1 MARRLDTKGQ
11 YNSTEATE
19 QNITS
24 VLTTV
29 DATNYPA
36 TIAGQIDRIGD
47 AHEIIQRK
55 ALKMKLKVPAGQG
68 DSKPEATTALTQDHL
83 LRDTAAAIN
92 TISINNG
99 ATKVLKEGET
109 YTVPVGYNV
118 GEYKISAKTAAGYL
132 TETTLSTTGVDL
144 ISGVTAYTI
153 QGGKSTKVT
162 GQLADYRTGT
172 DNQYK
177 PATSYTNNANTLAV
191 KIPAT
196 GAYSSDNYLKT
207 SIRYAPTV
215 DTLSIDVKHAEQKG
229 SNDVALIDDFIIPAG
244 YYPTDKS
251 VPVRVTD
258 DGKHIGEINVQREKI
273 ATGAGDVI
281 PSPGFDYL
289 KLVKIDAAGGF
300 SILDNE
306 SRELSVGSY
315 NTTNK
320 GYAVTAANV
329 VGKFSTAG
337 WITTANNT
345 DSSVVVGKLP
355 KATFGFTNNIVKS
368 TGAGYIPSGET
379 LLTMSPYTHGMSIAQ
394 TTTAITNPGNNTVDV
409 AANHYYVKFSVD
421 TAGYATVGNHYQ
433 DIGSKV
439 SCSDFNTSATG
450 SVTYVDK
457 AVNAKTTYL
466 DITGNYQPGAQY
478 IQATVQSASAPTL
491 SITDKKDTVTVIKD
505 KDASGNFP
513 ISVSNLTGTISVS
526 TPGWFTGG
534 TATDSSVIV
543 GTLPAS
549 VHTCSTV
556 QLGSAIKPSLT
567 SNHCYVTCTTS
578 TGYTLGETKYID
590 IGKAGTGM
598 ELNTADGKDHYTIKA
613 GTYYISDGTFSVKKV
628 AGTLRDL
635 SGEVNGDIAH
645 VDPNKTLPALEN
657 FTSDT
662 TIVGKD
668 NQFLSSVTIE
678 VSGIIDKLSQI

>member
-1 MARRLDTKGQ
+1 MARRLDHKGQ
-11 YNSTEATE
+11 YNSAEATE

-55 ALKMKLKVPAGQG
+55 ALQMQLKVPAGQG
-68 DSKPEATTALTQDHL
+68 DSKPETTTALTQDHL
-83 LRDTAAAIN
+83 LMDTAAAIN

-99 ATKVLKEGET
+99 ATKVLEDGGSYK
-109 YTVPVGYNV
+109 VPVGYNV
-118 GEYKISAKTAAGYL
+118 REYKISAKTAAGYL
-132 TETTLSTTGVDL
+132 TETTLTSSDDL
-144 ISGVTAYTI
+144 ISGLTAYTI
-153 QGGKSTKVT
+153 RGGKSTKI
-162 GQLADYRTGT
+162 TGT
-172 DNQYK
+172 LANYRGSDQA
-177 PATSYTNNANTLAV
+177 ATSYKNSSSKLAI

-196 GAYSSDNYLKT
+196 GAYSSSNYLTTTIPYLT
-207 SIRYAPTV
+207 SAGNLTIN
-215 DTLSIDVKHAEQKG
+215 VKRTG
-229 SNDVALIDDFIIPAG
+229 SANTALIEDFVVPAG
-244 YYPTDKS
+244 YYPTDTS
-251 VPVRVTD
+251 VKVTVMD
-258 DGKHIGEINVQREKI
+258 DKVNIGEINVQATKA
-273 ATGAGDVI
+273 ATGAGTI
-281 PSPGFDYL
+281 TPSDGFDYL
-289 KLVKIDAAGGF
+289 KQVTVGAASGF
-300 SILDNE
+300 HVIDNE

-315 NTTNK
+315 NTATK
-320 GYAVTAANV
+320 GYAVTAANI

-337 WITTANNT
+337 WITTVDNIDVST
-345 DSSVVVGKLP
+345 IVGKLP

-409 AANHYYVKFSVD
+409 AANHYYVKFNVK
-421 TAGYATVGNHYQ
+421 TPGYATVGDHYQ

-439 SCSDFNTSATG
+439 SCSGFNTSTTTA
-450 SVTYVDK
+450 SASYVDK
-457 AVNAKTTYL
+457 AVKAKTTYL

-478 IQATVQSASAPTL
+478 IKATVQSASAPTL
-491 SITDKKDTVTVIKD
+491 SITDKTDTVTVGD
-505 KDASGNFP
+505 KTSGKFP
-513 ISVSNLTGTISVS
+513 ISVSNLTGTISVN

-534 TATDSSVIV
+534 TATDSNVTV

-549 VHTCSTV
+549 VHTCGAI
-556 QLGSAIKPSLT
+556 QLGRDIGAGLT
-567 SNHCYVTCTTS
+567 TDHCYVTCTTS

-590 IGKAGTGM
+590 LGKKGSGFT
-598 ELNTADGKDHYTIKA
+598 LDTAHPSQDIAKGIYYMSEATI
-613 GTYYISDGTFSVKKV
+613 SVSNV
-628 AGTLRDL
+628 NGLLRDL
-635 SGEVNGDIAH
+635 SGEENGDIAH
-645 VDPNKTLPALEN
+645 VDPTKTLPALEN

-662 TIVGKD
+662 TIVGTN

>member
-11 YNSTEATE
+11 YNSAEATE

-55 ALKMKLKVPAGQG
+55 ALKMNLKVPAGQG

-83 LRDTAAAIN
+83 LMDTAAAIN

-132 TETTLSTTGVDL
+132 TETTLTSSDDL
-144 ISGVTAYTI
+144 ISGLTAYTI
-153 QGGKSTKVT
+153 RGGKSTKI
-162 GQLADYRTGT
+162 TGT
-172 DNQYK
+172 LANYRGGDQA
-177 PATSYTNNANTLAV
+177 ATSYKNSSSKLAI

-196 GAYSSDNYLKT
+196 GAYSSSNYLTTTIPYKT
-207 SIRYAPTV
+207 SAGNLTIN
-215 DTLSIDVKHAEQKG
+215 VKRTG
-229 SNDVALIDDFIIPAG
+229 SANTALIEDFVVPAG
-244 YYPTDKS
+244 YYPTDTS
-251 VPVRVTD
+251 VKVTVMD
-258 DGKHIGEINVQREKI
+258 DKVNIGEINVQATKA
-273 ATGAGDVI
+273 ATGAGTVT
-281 PSPGFDYL
+281 PSDGFDYL
-289 KLVKIDAAGGF
+289 KQVTVGAASGF
-300 SILDNE
+300 HVIDNE

-315 NTTNK
+315 NTANK
-320 GYAVTAANV
+320 GYAVTAANI

-394 TTTAITNPGNNTVDV
+394 TTTAITNPGDNTVDV
-409 AANHYYVKFSVD
+409 AANHYYVKFNVK

-450 SVTYVDK
+450 SVTYADK

-478 IQATVQSASAPTL
+478 IRATVQSASAPTL
-491 SITDKKDTVTVIKD
+491 SITNKTDTVTVGKIS
-505 KDASGNFP
+505 SGKFP
-513 ISVSNLTGTISVS
+513 ISVSNLTGTISVN

-534 TATDSSVIV
+534 TATDSSVTV

-549 VHTCSTV
+549 VHTCGAI
-556 QLGSAIKPSLT
+556 QLGKDIGAGLT
-567 SNHCYVTCTTS
+567 TDHCYVTCTTS

-590 IGKAGTGM
+590 LGIKGSGFT
-598 ELNTADGKDHYTIKA
+598 LDTASPSQDIVK
-613 GTYYISDGTFSVKKV
+613 GTYYMSAATISV
-628 AGTLRDL
+628 ANVGGLLRDL
-635 SGEVNGDIAH
+635 SGEKHSNIAH
-645 VDPNKTLPALEN
+645 IDPNKTLPALEN

>member
-1 MARRLDTKGQ
+1 MARRLDTKGK
-11 YNSTEATE
+11 YNSAEATE

-55 ALKMKLKVPAGQG
+55 ALKMQLKVPAGQG

-83 LRDTAAAIN
+83 LMDTAAAIN

-99 ATKVLKEGET
+99 ATKVLGEGES
-109 YTVPVGYNV
+109 YIVPVGYNV

-132 TETTLSTTGVDL
+132 TETTLNSSNDL
-144 ISGVTAYTI
+144 ISGLTAYTI
-153 QGGKSTKVT
+153 RGGKSTKI
-162 GQLADYRTGT
+162 TGT
-172 DNQYK
+172 LANYRDGDQ
-177 PATSYTNNANTLAV
+177 ASTSYKNSSSKLAI

-196 GAYSSDNYLKT
+196 GAYSSSNYLTTTIPYKT
-207 SIRYAPTV
+207 SAGELTIN
-215 DTLSIDVKHAEQKG
+215 VKHTG
-229 SNDVALIDDFIIPAG
+229 SDDTALIENFVVPAG
-244 YYPTDKS
+244 YYPTDTS
-251 VPVRVTD
+251 VKVNVID
-258 DGKHIGEINVQREKI
+258 NNENIGEINVQESII
-273 ATGAGDVI
+273 ATGAGHVT
-281 PSPGFDYL
+281 PGDGFNYL
-289 KLVKIDAAGGF
+289 KEVIINPAGGF

-315 NTTNK
+315 NTENNS
-320 GYAVTAANV
+320 YIVTANDV

-355 KATFGFTNNIVKS
+355 KAFINFRNNKVIAL
-368 TGAGYIPSGET
+368 GAGYIPQGET
-379 LLTMSPYTHGMSIAQ
+379 LLTMVHYRYDMFLEKA
-394 TTTAITNPGNNTVDV
+394 TTAIAPSGDNTGNV
-409 AANHYYVKFSVD
+409 AANHYYVKFDVD
-421 TAGYATVGNHYQ
+421 TAGYADSGDHYY
-433 DIGSKV
+433 DIGSQV
-439 SCSDFNTSATG
+439 SCSDFKTSATG
-450 SVTYVDK
+450 SVTYADK

-478 IQATVQSASAPTL
+478 IKATVQSASAPTL
-491 SITDKKDTVTVIKD
+491 SITDKTDTVIVGD
-505 KDASGNFP
+505 KTSGKFP
-513 ISVSNLTGTISVS
+513 ISVSNLTGTISVN

-534 TATDSSVIV
+534 TATDSSVTV

-549 VHTCSTV
+549 VHTCGAIK
-556 QLGSAIKPSLT
+556 LGSDIGAGLT
-567 SNHCYVTCTTS
+567 TDHCYVTCTTS

-590 IGKAGTGM
+590 LGKKGSGFT
-598 ELNTADGKDHYTIKA
+598 LDTASPSYDIVK
-613 GTYYISDGTFSVKKV
+613 GTYYISAATISVANV
-628 AGTLRDL
+628 NGLLRDL
-635 SGEVNGDIAH
+635 SGEVHSNIAH
-645 VDPNKTLPALEN
+645 VDPTKTLPALEN

-678 VSGIIDKLSQI
+678 VSGIIDKLSKI

>member
-11 YNSTEATE
+11 YNSAEASE
-19 QNITS
+19 QDIIS

-68 DSKPEATTALTQDHL
+68 DRKSETTTLLTQDHL
-83 LRDTAAAIN
+83 LMDTAAAIN

-99 ATKVLKEGET
+99 GTITLDAGKS

-118 GEYKISAKTAAGYL
+118 GEYKISAKTVADNL
-132 TETTLSTTGVDL
+132 TVTTLTSSDDL
-144 ISGVTAYTI
+144 ISGLTAYTI
-153 QGGKSTKVT
+153 QGGKATKIT
-162 GQLADYRTGT
+162 GKLANYRGS
-172 DNQYK
+172 DQA
-177 PATSYTNNANTLAV
+177 ATSYKNSSSKLAI

-196 GAYSSDNYLKT
+196 GAYSSSNYLTTTIPYLT
-207 SIRYAPTV
+207 SAGNLTIN
-215 DTLSIDVKHAEQKG
+215 VKRTG
-229 SNDVALIDDFIIPAG
+229 SANTALIEDFVVPAG
-244 YYPTDKS
+244 YYPTDTS
-251 VPVRVTD
+251 VKVTVMD
-258 DGKHIGEINVQREKI
+258 DKVNIGEINVQATKA
-273 ATGAGDVI
+273 ATGAGTVT
-281 PSPGFDYL
+281 PSDGFDYL
-289 KLVKIDAAGGF
+289 KQVTVGAASGF
-300 SILDNE
+300 SILDNG

-315 NTTNK
+315 NTTNE

-394 TTTAITNPGNNTVDV
+394 TTTAITNPGDNTVDV
-409 AANHYYVKFSVD
+409 AANHYYVKFNVK
-421 TAGYATVGNHYQ
+421 TPGYATVGDHYQ

-439 SCSDFNTSATG
+439 SCSDFNTSATTDR
-450 SVTYVDK
+450 VTYVDK

-478 IQATVQSASAPTL
+478 IKATVQSASAPTL
-491 SITDKKDTVTVIKD
+491 SITDKTDTVTVGKIS
-505 KDASGNFP
+505 SGKFP
-513 ISVSNLTGTISVS
+513 ISVSNLTGTISVN

-534 TATDSSVIV
+534 TATDSSVTV

-549 VHTCSTV
+549 VHTCGAI
-556 QLGSAIKPSLT
+556 QLGKDIGAGLT
-567 SNHCYVTCTTS
+567 TDHCYVTCTTS

-590 IGKAGTGM
+590 LGIKGSGFT
-598 ELNTADGKDHYTIKA
+598 LDTASPSQDIVK
-613 GTYYISDGTFSVKKV
+613 GTYYMSLTTISV
-628 AGTLRDL
+628 ANVNGLLRDL
-635 SGEVNGDIAH
+635 SGEKHSNIAH
-645 VDPNKTLPALEN
+645 IDPNKTLPALEN

>member
-1 MARRLDTKGQ
+1 MARRLDTKGK
-11 YNSTEATE
+11 YNSAEATE

-68 DSKPEATTALTQDHL
+68 DSKPEATTLLTQDHL
-83 LRDTAAAIN
+83 LMDTAAAIN

-99 ATKVLKEGET
+99 AIKVLKEGET

-132 TETTLSTTGVDL
+132 TETTLTSSDDL
-144 ISGVTAYTI
+144 ISGLTAYTI
-153 QGGKSTKVT
+153 RGGKSTKI
-162 GQLADYRTGT
+162 TGT
-172 DNQYK
+172 LANYRGGDQA
-177 PATSYTNNANTLAV
+177 ATSYKNSSSKLAI

-196 GAYSSDNYLKT
+196 GAYSSSNYLTTTIPYKT
-207 SIRYAPTV
+207 SAGELTIN
-215 DTLSIDVKHAEQKG
+215 VKHTG
-229 SNDVALIDDFIIPAG
+229 SDDTALIENFVVPAG
-244 YYPTDKS
+244 YYPTDTS
-251 VPVRVTD
+251 VKVNVID
-258 DGKHIGEINVQREKI
+258 NNENIGEINVQESII
-273 ATGAGDVI
+273 ATGAGHVT
-281 PSPGFDYL
+281 PGDGFNYL
-289 KLVKIDAAGGF
+289 KEVIINPAGGF

-306 SRELSVGSY
+306 SRELPVGSY

-329 VGKFSTAG
+329 IGKFSTAG

-379 LLTMSPYTHGMSIAQ
+379 LLTMSPYTHGMSLAKA
-394 TTTAITNPGNNTVDV
+394 TTAIAPSGDNTGNV
-409 AANHYYVKFSVD
+409 AANHYYVRFNVD
-421 TAGYATVGNHYQ
+421 TAGYAVTGDHYQ
-433 DIGSKV
+433 DIGSQV
-439 SCSDFNTSATG
+439 SCSDFKTSATG
-450 SVTYVDK
+450 SVTYADK

-478 IQATVQSASAPTL
+478 IKATVRSASAPIL
-491 SITDKKDTVTVIKD
+491 SITDKTDTVTVGKIS
-505 KDASGNFP
+505 SGKFP
-513 ISVSNLTGTISVS
+513 ISVSNLTGTISVN

-534 TATDSSVIV
+534 TATDSSVTV

-549 VHTCSTV
+549 VHTCGAI
-556 QLGSAIKPSLT
+556 QLGKDTGAGLT
-567 SNHCYVTCTTS
+567 TNHCYVTCTTS

-590 IGKAGTGM
+590 LGEKGSAFT
-598 ELNTADGKDHYTIKA
+598 LDTAHPSQDIAK
-613 GTYYISDGTFSVKKV
+613 GTYYMSLATISVSNV
-628 AGTLRDL
+628 AGILRGL
-635 SGEVNGDIAH
+635 SGGDSNVGINTATH
-645 VDPNKTLPALEN
+645 LEN
-657 FTSDT
+657 LTSDT
-662 TIVGKD
+662 TIVGTD
-668 NQFLSSVTIE
+668 NQFLSSVTVE
-678 VSGIIDKLSQI
+678 VSGIIDKLSKI

>member
-11 YNSTEATE
+11 YNSAEATE

-68 DSKPEATTALTQDHL
+68 DSKPEATTLLTQDHL
-83 LRDTAAAIN
+83 LMDTAAAIN

-132 TETTLSTTGVDL
+132 TETTLATSGADL

-162 GQLADYRTGT
+162 GKLADFRAG
-172 DNQYK
+172 NQA
-177 PATSYTNNANTLAV
+177 ATSYQNNSSKLAI

-196 GAYSSDNYLKT
+196 GAYNSANYLTTTIPYKT
-207 SIRYAPTV
+207 SAGELTIN
-215 DTLSIDVKHAEQKG
+215 VKHTG
-229 SNDVALIDDFIIPAG
+229 SDDDTALIENFVVPAG
-244 YYPTDKS
+244 YYPIDTS
-251 VPVRVTD
+251 VKVNVID
-258 DGKHIGEINVQREKI
+258 NNENIGEINVQESII
-273 ATGAGDVI
+273 ATGAGHVT
-281 PSPGFDYL
+281 PGDGFNYL
-289 KLVKIDAAGGF
+289 KEVIINPAGGF
-300 SILDNE
+300 SILDNG

-409 AANHYYVKFSVD
+409 AANHYYVKFNVK
-421 TAGYATVGNHYQ
+421 TPGYATVGDHYQ

-439 SCSDFNTSATG
+439 SCSGFNTSATG
-450 SVTYVDK
+450 NITYAEK

-478 IQATVQSASAPTL
+478 IKAIVQSASAPTL
-491 SITDKKDTVTVIKD
+491 SITDKTDTVTVGAKT
-505 KDASGNFP
+505 SGKFP
-513 ISVSNLTGTISVS
+513 ISVSNLTGTISVN
-526 TPGWFTGG
+526 TPGWFTGS
-534 TATDSSVIV
+534 TATDSSVTV

-549 VHTCSTV
+549 VHTCGAI
-556 QLGSAIKPSLT
+556 QLGKDIGAGLT
-567 SNHCYVTCTTS
+567 TDHCYVTCTTS

-590 IGKAGTGM
+590 LGIKGSGFT
-598 ELNTADGKDHYTIKA
+598 LDTASPSQDIVK
-613 GTYYISDGTFSVKKV
+613 GTYYMSAATISV
-628 AGTLRDL
+628 ANVGGLLRDL
-635 SGEVNGDIAH
+635 SGEKHSNIAH
-645 VDPNKTLPALEN
+645 IDPNKTLPALEN

>member
-1 MARRLDTKGQ
+1 MARRLDHKGQ
-11 YNSTEATE
+11 YNSAEATE

-55 ALKMKLKVPAGQG
+55 ALQMQLKVPAGQG
-68 DSKPEATTALTQDHL
+68 DSKPEKTTLLTQNHL
-83 LRDTAAAIN
+83 LMDTAAAIN

-99 ATKVLKEGET
+99 ATKVLEEGGS

-118 GEYKISAKTAAGYL
+118 REYKISAKTAAGYL
-132 TETTLSTTGVDL
+132 TETTLTSSDDL
-144 ISGVTAYTI
+144 ISGLTAYTI
-153 QGGKSTKVT
+153 QGGKSTKI
-162 GQLADYRTGT
+162 TGT
-172 DNQYK
+172 LANYRGSDQA
-177 PATSYTNNANTLAV
+177 ATSYKNSSSKLAI

-196 GAYSSDNYLKT
+196 GAYSSSNYLTTTIPYLT
-207 SIRYAPTV
+207 SAGNLTIN
-215 DTLSIDVKHAEQKG
+215 VKRTG
-229 SNDVALIDDFIIPAG
+229 SANTALIEDFVVPAG
-244 YYPTDKS
+244 YYPTDTS
-251 VPVRVTD
+251 VKVTVMD
-258 DGKHIGEINVQREKI
+258 DKVNIGEINVQATKA
-273 ATGAGDVI
+273 ATGAGTVT
-281 PSPGFDYL
+281 PSDGFDYL
-289 KLVKIDAAGGF
+289 KQVTVGAASGF
-300 SILDNE
+300 HVIDNE

-315 NTTNK
+315 NTATK
-320 GYAVTAANV
+320 GYAVTAANI

-337 WITTANNT
+337 WITTVDNIDVST
-345 DSSVVVGKLP
+345 IVGKLP

-409 AANHYYVKFSVD
+409 AANHYYVKFNVK
-421 TAGYATVGNHYQ
+421 TPGYATVGDHYQ

-439 SCSDFNTSATG
+439 SCSGFNTSTTTA
-450 SVTYVDK
+450 SASYVDK
-457 AVNAKTTYL
+457 AVKAKTTYL

-478 IQATVQSASAPTL
+478 IKATVQSASAPTL
-491 SITDKKDTVTVIKD
+491 SITDKTDTVTVGD
-505 KDASGNFP
+505 KTSGKFP
-513 ISVSNLTGTISVS
+513 ISVSNLTGTISVN

-534 TATDSSVIV
+534 TATDSNVTV

-549 VHTCSTV
+549 VHTCGAI
-556 QLGSAIKPSLT
+556 QLGRDIGAGLT
-567 SNHCYVTCTTS
+567 TDHCYVTCTTS

-590 IGKAGTGM
+590 LGKKGSGFT
-598 ELNTADGKDHYTIKA
+598 LDTAHPSQDIAKGIYYMSEATI
-613 GTYYISDGTFSVKKV
+613 SVSNV
-628 AGTLRDL
+628 NGLLRDL
-635 SGEVNGDIAH
+635 SGEENGDIAH
-645 VDPNKTLPALEN
+645 VDPTKTLPALEN

-662 TIVGKD
+662 TIVGTN

>member
-11 YNSTEATE
+11 YNSAEATE

-55 ALKMKLKVPAGQG
+55 ALKMNLKVPAGQG

-83 LRDTAAAIN
+83 LMDTAAAIN

-99 ATKVLKEGET
+99 AIKVLAEGET

-132 TETTLSTTGVDL
+132 TETTLTSSDDL
-144 ISGVTAYTI
+144 ISGLTAYTI
-153 QGGKSTKVT
+153 RGGKSTKIT
-162 GQLADYRTGT
+162 GKLANYRGS
-172 DNQYK
+172 DQA
-177 PATSYTNNANTLAV
+177 ATSYKNSSSKLAI

-196 GAYSSDNYLKT
+196 GAYSSSNYLTTTIPYKT
-207 SIRYAPTV
+207 SAGNLTIN
-215 DTLSIDVKHAEQKG
+215 VKRTG
-229 SNDVALIDDFIIPAG
+229 SANTALIEDFVVPAG
-244 YYPTDKS
+244 YYPTDTS
-251 VPVRVTD
+251 VKVTVMGD
-258 DGKHIGEINVQREKI
+258 KVNIGEINVQATKA
-273 ATGAGDVI
+273 ATGAGTVT
-281 PSPGFDYL
+281 PSDGFDYL
-289 KLVKIDAAGGF
+289 KQVTVGAASGF

-315 NTTNK
+315 NTTNNS
-320 GYAVTAANV
+320 YIVTAANV

-355 KATFGFTNNIVKS
+355 KAFINFTDNKVIALE
-368 TGAGYIPSGET
+368 AGYIPKGET
-379 LLTMSPYTHGMSIAQ
+379 LTMVPYTHDMFLKKA
-394 TTTAITNPGNNTVDV
+394 TTAIAPSGDNTGNV
-409 AANHYYVKFSVD
+409 AANHYYVKFNVK
-421 TAGYATVGNHYQ
+421 TAGYATVKDHYQ
-433 DIGSKV
+433 DIGSQV
-439 SCSDFNTSATG
+439 SCSDFNTSATTDR
-450 SVTYVDK
+450 VTYVDK

-478 IQATVQSASAPTL
+478 IRATVQSASAPTL
-491 SITDKKDTVTVIKD
+491 SITDKTDTVTVGAKT
-505 KDASGNFP
+505 SGKFP
-513 ISVSNLTGTISVS
+513 ISVSNLTGTISVN

-534 TATDSSVIV
+534 TATDSSVTV

-549 VHTCSTV
+549 VHTCGAI
-556 QLGSAIKPSLT
+556 QLGSDISTSLT

-590 IGKAGTGM
+590 LGIKGSGFT
-598 ELNTADGKDHYTIKA
+598 LDTASPSQDIVK
-613 GTYYISDGTFSVKKV
+613 GTYYMSAATISV
-628 AGTLRDL
+628 ANVGGLLRDL
-635 SGEVNGDIAH
+635 SGEKHSNIAH
-645 VDPNKTLPALEN
+645 IDPNKTLPALEN

-678 VSGIIDKLSQI
+678 VSGIIGKLSKI

>member
-11 YNSTEATE
+11 YNSAEATE

-55 ALKMKLKVPAGQG
+55 ALQMQLKVPAGQG
-68 DSKPEATTALTQDHL
+68 DSKPETTTALTQDHL
-83 LRDTAAAIN
+83 LMDTAAAIN

-99 ATKVLKEGET
+99 GTITLDAGKS

-118 GEYKISAKTAAGYL
+118 GEYKISAKTVADNL
-132 TETTLSTTGVDL
+132 TVTTLTSSNDL
-144 ISGVTAYTI
+144 ISGLTAYTI
-153 QGGKSTKVT
+153 QDGKATKVT

-177 PATSYTNNANTLAV
+177 PAISYANNANTLAV
-191 KIPAT
+191 RIPAT
-196 GAYSSDNYLKT
+196 GAYSSNNYLKT

-215 DTLSIDVKHAEQKG
+215 NTLSIDVKYAKQEG

-251 VPVRVTD
+251 VPVRVLD
-258 DGKHIGEINVQREKI
+258 NKQSIGEINIEKTKA
-273 ATGAGDVI
+273 ATGAGTVT
-281 PSPGFDYL
+281 PSDGFDYL
-289 KLVKIDAAGGF
+289 KQVTVGAASGF
-300 SILDNE
+300 SILDNGT
-306 SRELSVGSY
+306 RVLSVGSY

-320 GYAVTAANV
+320 GYIVTAANV

-355 KATFGFTNNIVKS
+355 KATFGFTNDTVKS

-379 LLTMSPYTHGMSIAQ
+379 LLTMSPYTHGMSLANA
-394 TTTAITNPGNNTVDV
+394 TTAIAPSGDNTGNV
-409 AANHYYVKFSVD
+409 AANHYYVKFNVA
-421 TAGYATVGNHYQ
+421 TAGYATIGDHYQ

-439 SCSDFNTSATG
+439 SCSDFKTSATS
-450 SVTYVDK
+450 SVTYADK

-478 IQATVQSASAPTL
+478 IKATVRSASAPTL
-491 SITDKKDTVTVIKD
+491 SIIENTDTVTVG
-505 KDASGNFP
+505 AENSSGKFP
-513 ISVSNLTGTISVS
+513 ISVSNLIGTISVG

-534 TATDSSVIV
+534 IATASSVTI

-549 VHTCSTV
+549 VHTCGAL
-556 QLGSAIKPSLT
+556 QLGSNISPDLT
-567 SNHCYVTCTTS
+567 ANHYYVTCTTS
-578 TGYTLGETKYID
+578 AGYTLGETKYIE
-590 IGKAGTGM
+590 IGRVGRGAT
-598 ELNTADGKDHYTIKA
+598 LTTKDSFMTIYS
-613 GTYYISDGTFSVKKV
+613 GTYYDREVDISVAKV

-635 SGEVNGDIAH
+635 SGETNVGI
-645 VDPNKTLPALEN
+645 TTTTSLEN
-657 FTSDT
+657 LASDT
-662 TIVGKD
+662 TIVGTD
-668 NQFLSSVTIE
+668 NQFLSSVTVE
-678 VSGIIDKLSQI
+678 VSGIIDKLSKI

>member
-1 MARRLDTKGQ
+1 MARRLDHKGQ
-11 YNSTEATE
+11 YNSAEATE

-55 ALKMKLKVPAGQG
+55 ALQMQLKVPAGQG
-68 DSKPEATTALTQDHL
+68 DSKPETTTALTQDHL
-83 LRDTAAAIN
+83 LMDTAAAIN

-99 ATKVLKEGET
+99 ATKVLEEGGS

-118 GEYKISAKTAAGYL
+118 REYKISAKTAAGYL
-132 TETTLSTTGVDL
+132 TETTLTSSDDL
-144 ISGVTAYTI
+144 ISGLTAYTI
-153 QGGKSTKVT
+153 RGGKSTKI
-162 GQLADYRTGT
+162 TGT
-172 DNQYK
+172 LANYRGSDQA
-177 PATSYTNNANTLAV
+177 ATSYKNSSSKLAI

-196 GAYSSDNYLKT
+196 GAYSSSNYLTTTIPYLT
-207 SIRYAPTV
+207 SAGNLTIN
-215 DTLSIDVKHAEQKG
+215 VKRTG
-229 SNDVALIDDFIIPAG
+229 SANTALIEDFVVPAG
-244 YYPTDKS
+244 YYPTDTS
-251 VPVRVTD
+251 VKVTVMD
-258 DGKHIGEINVQREKI
+258 DKVNIGEINVQATKA
-273 ATGAGDVI
+273 ATGAGTI
-281 PSPGFDYL
+281 TPSDGFDYL
-289 KLVKIDAAGGF
+289 KQVTVGAASGF
-300 SILDNE
+300 HVIDNE

-315 NTTNK
+315 NTATK
-320 GYAVTAANV
+320 GYAVTAANI

-337 WITTANNT
+337 WITTVDNIDVST
-345 DSSVVVGKLP
+345 IVGKLP

-409 AANHYYVKFSVD
+409 AANHYYVKFNVK
-421 TAGYATVGNHYQ
+421 TPGYATVGDHYQ

-439 SCSDFNTSATG
+439 SCSGFNTSTTTA
-450 SVTYVDK
+450 SATYVDK
-457 AVNAKTTYL
+457 AVKAKTTYL

-478 IQATVQSASAPTL
+478 IKATVQSASAPTL
-491 SITDKKDTVTVIKD
+491 SITDKTDTVTVGD
-505 KDASGNFP
+505 KTSGKFP
-513 ISVSNLTGTISVS
+513 ISVSNLTGTISVN

-534 TATDSSVIV
+534 TATDSNVTV

-549 VHTCSTV
+549 VHTCGAI
-556 QLGSAIKPSLT
+556 QLGRDIGAGLT
-567 SNHCYVTCTTS
+567 TDHCYVTCTTS

-590 IGKAGTGM
+590 LGKKGSGFT
-598 ELNTADGKDHYTIKA
+598 LDTAHPSQDIAKGIYYMSEATI
-613 GTYYISDGTFSVKKV
+613 SVSNV
-628 AGTLRDL
+628 NGLLRDL
-635 SGEVNGDIAH
+635 SGEENGDIAH
-645 VDPNKTLPALEN
+645 VDPTKTLPALEN

-662 TIVGKD
+662 TIVGTN

>member
-11 YNSTEATE
+11 YNSAEATE

-55 ALKMKLKVPAGQG
+55 ALQMQLKVPAGQG
-68 DSKPEATTALTQDHL
+68 DSKPEKTTLLTQNHL
-83 LRDTAAAIN
+83 LMDTAAAIN

-99 ATKVLKEGET
+99 GTITLDAGKS

-118 GEYKISAKTAAGYL
+118 GEYKISAKTVADNL
-132 TETTLSTTGVDL
+132 TVTTLTSSDDL
-144 ISGVTAYTI
+144 ISGLTAYTI
-153 QGGKSTKVT
+153 QGGKATKVT
-162 GQLADYRTGT
+162 GTLANYREG
-172 DNQYK
+172 DQA
-177 PATSYTNNANTLAV
+177 ATSYKNSSSKLAI

-196 GAYSSDNYLKT
+196 GAYSSSNYLTTTIPYLT
-207 SIRYAPTV
+207 SAGNLTIN
-215 DTLSIDVKHAEQKG
+215 VKRTG
-229 SNDVALIDDFIIPAG
+229 SANTALIEDFVVPAG
-244 YYPTDKS
+244 YYPTDTS
-251 VPVRVTD
+251 VKVTVMD
-258 DGKHIGEINVQREKI
+258 DKVNIGEINVQATKA
-273 ATGAGDVI
+273 ATGAGTVT
-281 PSPGFDYL
+281 PSDGFDYL
-289 KLVKIDAAGGF
+289 KQVTVGAASGF
-300 SILDNE
+300 HVIDNE

-315 NTTNK
+315 NTATK
-320 GYAVTAANV
+320 GYAVTAANI

-337 WITTANNT
+337 WITTVDNIDVST
-345 DSSVVVGKLP
+345 IVGKLP

-368 TGAGYIPSGET
+368 TGAGYIPSGEI

-394 TTTAITNPGNNTVDV
+394 ATTAITHSGDNTGDV
-409 AANHYYVKFSVD
+409 AAAHYYVKFNVA
-421 TAGYATVGNHYQ
+421 TAGYATVGDHYQ

-439 SCSDFNTSATG
+439 SCSGFNTSATKG
-450 SVTYVDK
+450 VTYVDK

-478 IQATVQSASAPTL
+478 IKATVQSASAPTL
-491 SITDKKDTVTVIKD
+491 SITDKTDTVTVGD
-505 KDASGNFP
+505 KTSGKFP
-513 ISVSNLTGTISVS
+513 ISVSNLTGTISVN

-534 TATDSSVIV
+534 TATDSSVTV

-549 VHTCSTV
+549 VHTCGAI
-556 QLGSAIKPSLT
+556 QLGSAINTNLT
-567 SNHCYVTCTTS
+567 ANHCYVTCTTS

-590 IGKAGTGM
+590 LGKAGIGM

-613 GTYYISDGTFSVKKV
+613 GTYYLSDGTFSVKKV

-635 SGEVNGDIAH
+635 SGEDNGDIAH
-645 VDPNKTLPALEN
+645 VDPTKTLPALEN

-662 TIVGKD
+662 TIVGTN

>member
-1 MARRLDTKGQ
+1 MARRLDHKGQ
-11 YNSTEATE
+11 YNSAEATE

-68 DSKPEATTALTQDHL
+68 DSKPETTTALTQDHL
-83 LRDTAAAIN
+83 LMDTAAAIN

-99 ATKVLKEGET
+99 ATKVLEEGGS

-118 GEYKISAKTAAGYL
+118 REYKISAKTAAGYL
-132 TETTLSTTGVDL
+132 TETTLTSSNDL
-144 ISGVTAYTI
+144 ISGLTAYTI
-153 QGGKSTKVT
+153 RGGKSTKIT

-258 DGKHIGEINVQREKI
+258 DGKHIGEINVQREI
-273 ATGAGDVI
+273 DATGAGHII

-289 KLVKIDAAGGF
+289 KQVNIAEAGGF
-300 SILDNE
+300 SILDNG

-368 TGAGYIPSGET
+368 TGAGYIPYGET

-409 AANHYYVKFSVD
+409 AANHYYVKFNVK
-421 TAGYATVGNHYQ
+421 TPGYATVGDHYQ

-439 SCSDFNTSATG
+439 SCSGFNTSTTTA
-450 SVTYVDK
+450 SASYVDK
-457 AVNAKTTYL
+457 AVKAKTTYL

-478 IQATVQSASAPTL
+478 IKATVQSASAPTL
-491 SITDKKDTVTVIKD
+491 SITDKTDTVTVGD
-505 KDASGNFP
+505 KTSGKFP
-513 ISVSNLTGTISVS
+513 ISVSNLTGTISVN

-534 TATDSSVIV
+534 TATDSNVTV

-549 VHTCSTV
+549 VHTCGAI
-556 QLGSAIKPSLT
+556 QLGRDIGAGLT
-567 SNHCYVTCTTS
+567 TDHCYVTCTTS

-590 IGKAGTGM
+590 LGKKGSGFT
-598 ELNTADGKDHYTIKA
+598 LDTAHPSQDIAKGIYYMSEATI
-613 GTYYISDGTFSVKKV
+613 SVSNV
-628 AGTLRDL
+628 NGLLRDL
-635 SGEVNGDIAH
+635 SGEENGDIAH
-645 VDPNKTLPALEN
+645 VDPTKTLPALEN

-662 TIVGKD
+662 TIVGTN

>member
-11 YNSTEATE
+11 YNSAEADE

-24 VLTTV
+24 ILTTV

-68 DSKPEATTALTQDHL
+68 DSKSETTTLLTQDHL
-83 LRDTAAAIN
+83 LMDTAAAIN

-99 ATKVLKEGET
+99 GTITLDAGKS

-118 GEYKISAKTAAGYL
+118 GEYKISAKTVADNL
-132 TETTLSTTGVDL
+132 TVTTLTSSNDL
-144 ISGVTAYTI
+144 ISGLTAYTI
-153 QGGKSTKVT
+153 QGGKATKVT
-162 GQLADYRTGT
+162 GSLADYRTGT

-229 SNDVALIDDFIIPAG
+229 GNDVALIDDFIIPAG

-258 DGKHIGEINVQREKI
+258 DGKSIGEINVEKEKI
-273 ATGAGDVI
+273 ATGAGDVT

-300 SILDNE
+300 SILDNG

-379 LLTMSPYTHGMSIAQ
+379 LLTMSPYTHSMSLAK
-394 TTTAITNPGNNTVDV
+394 TTTAITHSGDNTGDV
-409 AANHYYVKFSVD
+409 AAAHYYVKFNVD
-421 TAGYATVGNHYQ
+421 TAGYAVAGAHYQ
-433 DIGSKV
+433 DIGSQV
-439 SCSDFNTSATG
+439 SCSDFKTSATG
-450 SVTYVDK
+450 SVTYADK

-478 IQATVQSASAPTL
+478 IKATVRSASAPIL
-491 SITDKKDTVTVIKD
+491 SITDKTDTVTVGAK
-505 KDASGNFP
+505 ASGKFP
-513 ISVSNLTGTISVS
+513 ISVSNLTGTISVG

-534 TATDSSVIV
+534 TATDSSVTV
-543 GTLPAS
+543 GTLPES
-549 VHTCSTV
+549 VHTC
-556 QLGSAIKPSLT
+556 GAIQSGKDTGAGLT
-567 SNHCYVTCTTS
+567 TDHCYVTCTTS
-578 TGYTLGETKYID
+578 TGYTLGETKYIELGKKGSAFTLDTAHPSQD
-590 IGKAGTGM
+590 IAK
-598 ELNTADGKDHYTIKA
+598 
-613 GTYYISDGTFSVKKV
+613 GTYYMSLATISVSNV
-628 AGTLRDL
+628 AGILRGL
-635 SGEVNGDIAH
+635 SGGDSNVGINTATH
-645 VDPNKTLPALEN
+645 LEN
-657 FTSDT
+657 LTSDT
-662 TIVGKD
+662 TIVGTD
-668 NQFLSSVTIE
+668 NQFLSSVTVE
-678 VSGIIDKLSQI
+678 VSGIIDKLSKI

>member
-11 YNSTEATE
+11 YNSAEATE
-19 QNITS
+19 QDITS
-24 VLTTV
+24 VLTSV

-68 DSKPEATTALTQDHL
+68 DSRSETTTLLTQDHL
-83 LRDTAAAIN
+83 LMDTAAAIN

-99 ATKVLKEGET
+99 ATKILKEGET
-109 YTVPVGYNV
+109 YIVPVGYNV

-132 TETTLSTTGVDL
+132 TETTLATSGVDL

-153 QGGKSTKVT
+153 QGGKSIKVT
-162 GQLADYRTGT
+162 GKLADYRTGT

-215 DTLSIDVKHAEQKG
+215 DTLSIDVKHAEQNG
-229 SNDVALIDDFIIPAG
+229 GNDVALIDDFIIPAG

-258 DGKHIGEINVQREKI
+258 DGKHIGEINVQRELI
-273 ATGAGDVI
+273 ATGAGDVT

-289 KLVKIDAAGGF
+289 KLVKINAAGGF
-300 SILDNE
+300 SILDNG

-355 KATFGFTNNIVKS
+355 KATFGFTNNVVKS

-394 TTTAITNPGNNTVDV
+394 ATTAITESGDNTGNV
-409 AANHYYVKFSVD
+409 AASHYYVKFNVA
-421 TAGYATVGNHYQ
+421 TAGYATVGDHYQ
-433 DIGSKV
+433 DIGSRV
-439 SCSDFNTSATG
+439 SCSDFKTSATG
-450 SVTYVDK
+450 SVTYADK

-478 IQATVQSASAPTL
+478 IKATVRSASAPTL
-491 SITDKKDTVTVIKD
+491 SITDKTDTVTVGAKNS
-505 KDASGNFP
+505 SGKFP

-549 VHTCSTV
+549 VHTCGGAV
-556 QLGSAIKPSLT
+556 QSGSAIKPSLT
-567 SNHCYVTCTTS
+567 SDHCYVTCTTS

-590 IGKAGTGM
+590 IGIAGIGM
-598 ELNTADGKDHYTIKA
+598 ELNTTNDKDHYTVKA
-613 GTYYISDGTFSVKKV
+613 GTYYLSDGTFSVKKV

-635 SGEVNGDIAH
+635 SGETNVGITTTT
-645 VDPNKTLPALEN
+645 PLEN
-657 FTSDT
+657 LTSNT
-662 TIVGKD
+662 TIVGTND
-668 NQFLSSVTIE
+668 QFLSSVTIE
-678 VSGIIDKLSQI
+678 VSGIIDKLSKI

>member
-11 YNSTEATE
+11 YNSAEATE

-55 ALKMKLKVPAGQG
+55 ALQMQLKVPAGQG

-83 LRDTAAAIN
+83 LMDTAAAIN

-99 ATKVLKEGET
+99 GTITLDAGKS

-118 GEYKISAKTAAGYL
+118 GEYKISAKTVADNL
-132 TETTLSTTGVDL
+132 TVTTLTSSDDL
-144 ISGVTAYTI
+144 ISGLTAYTI
-153 QGGKSTKVT
+153 QGGKATKI
-162 GQLADYRTGT
+162 TGT
-172 DNQYK
+172 LANYRGSDQ
-177 PATSYTNNANTLAV
+177 ATTSYKNSSSKLAI

-196 GAYSSDNYLKT
+196 GAYSSSNYLTTTIPYLT
-207 SIRYAPTV
+207 SAGNLTIN
-215 DTLSIDVKHAEQKG
+215 VKRTG
-229 SNDVALIDDFIIPAG
+229 SANTALIEDFVVPAG
-244 YYPTDKS
+244 YYPTDTS
-251 VPVRVTD
+251 VKVTVMD
-258 DGKHIGEINVQREKI
+258 DKVNIGEINVQATKA
-273 ATGAGDVI
+273 ATGAGTVT
-281 PSPGFDYL
+281 PSDGFDYL
-289 KLVKIDAAGGF
+289 KQVTVGAASGF

-306 SRELSVGSY
+306 SRVLSVGSY

-320 GYAVTAANV
+320 GYAVTANDV

-345 DSSVVVGKLP
+345 DPSVVVGKLP

-379 LLTMSPYTHGMSIAQ
+379 LLTMSPYTHGMSLAKA
-394 TTTAITNPGNNTVDV
+394 TTAIAPSGDNTGNV
-409 AANHYYVKFSVD
+409 AANHYYVKFNVD
-421 TAGYATVGNHYQ
+421 TAGYAVTGAHYQ
-433 DIGSKV
+433 DIGSQV
-439 SCSDFNTSATG
+439 SCSDFKTSATG
-450 SVTYVDK
+450 SVTYADK

-478 IQATVQSASAPTL
+478 IKATVRSASAPTL
-491 SITDKKDTVTVIKD
+491 SITDKSDTVTVGAKNS
-505 KDASGNFP
+505 SGKFP
-513 ISVSNLTGTISVS
+513 ISVSNLTGTISVG

-534 TATDSSVIV
+534 TATDSSVTV

-549 VHTCSTV
+549 VHTCGDAI
-556 QLGSAIKPSLT
+556 QLGSAINTSLA
-567 SNHCYVTCTTS
+567 SDHCYVTCTTS

-590 IGKAGTGM
+590 LGKAGTGM

-613 GTYYISDGTFSVKKV
+613 GTYYLSDGTFSVKKV

-635 SGEVNGDIAH
+635 SGETNVGITTTT
-645 VDPNKTLPALEN
+645 PLEN
-657 FTSDT
+657 LTSDT
-662 TIVGKD
+662 TIVGTD
-668 NQFLSSVTIE
+668 SQFLSSVTVE
-678 VSGIIDKLSQI
+678 VSGIIDKLSKI

>member
-1 MARRLDTKGQ
+1 MARRLDHKGQ
-11 YNSTEATE
+11 YNSAEATE

-55 ALKMKLKVPAGQG
+55 ALQMQLKVPAGQG
-68 DSKPEATTALTQDHL
+68 DSKPETTTALTQDHL
-83 LRDTAAAIN
+83 LMDTAAAIN

-99 ATKVLKEGET
+99 ATKVLEEGGS

-118 GEYKISAKTAAGYL
+118 REYKISAKTAAGYL
-132 TETTLSTTGVDL
+132 TETTLTSSNDL
-144 ISGVTAYTI
+144 ISGLTAYTI
-153 QGGKSTKVT
+153 RGGKSTKIT

-258 DGKHIGEINVQREKI
+258 DGKHIGEINVQREI
-273 ATGAGDVI
+273 DATGAGHII

-289 KLVKIDAAGGF
+289 KQVNIAEAGGF
-300 SILDNE
+300 SILDNG

-345 DSSVVVGKLP
+345 DSSVVIGKLP

-368 TGAGYIPSGET
+368 TGAGYIPYGET

-409 AANHYYVKFSVD
+409 AANHYYVKFNVK
-421 TAGYATVGNHYQ
+421 TPGYATVGDHYQ

-439 SCSDFNTSATG
+439 SCSGFNTSATTA
-450 SVTYVDK
+450 SASYVDK
-457 AVNAKTTYL
+457 AVKAKTTYL

-478 IQATVQSASAPTL
+478 IKATVQSASAPTL
-491 SITDKKDTVTVIKD
+491 SITDKTDTVTVGD
-505 KDASGNFP
+505 KTSGKFP
-513 ISVSNLTGTISVS
+513 ISVSNLTGTISVN

-534 TATDSSVIV
+534 TATDSNVTV

-549 VHTCSTV
+549 VHTCGAI
-556 QLGSAIKPSLT
+556 QLGKDIGAGLT
-567 SNHCYVTCTTS
+567 TDHCYVTCTTS

-590 IGKAGTGM
+590 LGKKGSGFT
-598 ELNTADGKDHYTIKA
+598 LDTAHPSQDIAKGIYYMSAATI
-613 GTYYISDGTFSVKKV
+613 SVSNV
-628 AGTLRDL
+628 NGLLRDL
-635 SGEVNGDIAH
+635 SGEENGDIAH
-645 VDPNKTLPALEN
+645 VDPTKTLPALEN

-662 TIVGKD
+662 TIVGTN

-678 VSGIIDKLSQI
+678 VSGIIDKLSKI

>member
-11 YNSTEATE
+11 YNSAEATE

-55 ALKMKLKVPAGQG
+55 ALQMQLKVPAGQG

-83 LRDTAAAIN
+83 LMDTAAAIN

-99 ATKVLKEGET
+99 ATKVLEEGGS

-118 GEYKISAKTAAGYL
+118 REYKISAKTAAGYL
-132 TETTLSTTGVDL
+132 TETTLTSSDDL
-144 ISGVTAYTI
+144 ISGLTAYTI
-153 QGGKSTKVT
+153 QGGKSTKI
-162 GQLADYRTGT
+162 TGT
-172 DNQYK
+172 LANYRDGDQA
-177 PATSYTNNANTLAV
+177 ATSYKNSSSKLAI

-196 GAYSSDNYLKT
+196 GAYSSSNYLTTTIPYLT
-207 SIRYAPTV
+207 SAGNLTIN
-215 DTLSIDVKHAEQKG
+215 VKRTG
-229 SNDVALIDDFIIPAG
+229 SANTALIEDFVVPAG
-244 YYPTDKS
+244 YYPTDTS
-251 VPVRVTD
+251 VKVTVMD
-258 DGKHIGEINVQREKI
+258 DKVNIGEINVQTTKA
-273 ATGAGDVI
+273 ATGAGTVT
-281 PSPGFDYL
+281 PSDGFDYL
-289 KLVKIDAAGGF
+289 KQVTVGAASGF

-379 LLTMSPYTHGMSIAQ
+379 LLTMSPYTHSMSLAK
-394 TTTAITNPGNNTVDV
+394 TTTAITHSGDNTGDV
-409 AANHYYVKFSVD
+409 AANHYYVDFDVK
-421 TAGYATVGNHYQ
+421 TAGYAVTGAHFY
-433 DIGSKV
+433 DIGSQV
-439 SCSDFNTSATG
+439 SCSDFKTSATG
-450 SVTYVDK
+450 SVTYADK

-478 IQATVQSASAPTL
+478 IKATVRNASAPTL
-491 SITDKKDTVTVIKD
+491 SITDKTGTVTVGAKNS
-505 KDASGNFP
+505 SGKFP
-513 ISVSNLTGTISVS
+513 ISVSNLTGTISVG

-534 TATDSSVIV
+534 TATDSSVTV

-549 VHTCSTV
+549 VHTCGAI
-556 QLGSAIKPSLT
+556 QFGSNIDNPDLFDT
-567 SNHCYVTCTTS
+567 HCYVTCTTS

-590 IGKAGTGM
+590 LGIAGTGDT
-598 ELNTADGKDHYTIKA
+598 LTTNNFLKTIYG
-613 GTYYISDGTFSVKKV
+613 GTYYLREVDISVAKV

-635 SGEVNGDIAH
+635 SGETNVGI
-645 VDPNKTLPALEN
+645 TTTTTLEN
-657 FTSDT
+657 LTSDT
-662 TIVGKD
+662 TIVGTD
-668 NQFLSSVTIE
+668 HQFLSSITIE
-678 VSGIIDKLSQI
+678 VSGIIDKLSKI

>member
-11 YNSTEATE
+11 YNSAEATE

-55 ALKMKLKVPAGQG
+55 ALKMNLKVPAGQG
-68 DSKPEATTALTQDHL
+68 DSKPETTTALTQDHL
-83 LRDTAAAIN
+83 LMDTAAAIN

-99 ATKVLKEGET
+99 AIKVLKEGET
-109 YTVPVGYNV
+109 YIVPVGYNV

-132 TETTLSTTGVDL
+132 TETTLATSGADL

-162 GQLADYRTGT
+162 GKLADFRAG
-172 DNQYK
+172 NQA
-177 PATSYTNNANTLAV
+177 ATSYQNSSSKLAI

-196 GAYSSDNYLKT
+196 GAYSSSNYLTTTIPYLT
-207 SIRYAPTV
+207 SAGNLTIN
-215 DTLSIDVKHAEQKG
+215 VKRTG
-229 SNDVALIDDFIIPAG
+229 SANTALIEDFVVPAG
-244 YYPTDKS
+244 YYPTDTS
-251 VPVRVTD
+251 VKVTVMD
-258 DGKHIGEINVQREKI
+258 DKVNIGEINVQATKA
-273 ATGAGDVI
+273 ATGAGTVT
-281 PSPGFDYL
+281 PSDGFDYL
-289 KLVKIDAAGGF
+289 KQVTVGAASGF
-300 SILDNE
+300 HVIDNE

-315 NTTNK
+315 NTATK
-320 GYAVTAANV
+320 GYAVTAANI

-337 WITTANNT
+337 WITTVDNIDVST
-345 DSSVVVGKLP
+345 IVGKLP

-379 LLTMSPYTHGMSIAQ
+379 LLTMSPYTHSMSLAK

-409 AANHYYVKFSVD
+409 AANHYYVKFNVD
-421 TAGYATVGNHYQ
+421 TAGYAVTGAHYQ
-433 DIGSKV
+433 DIGSQV
-439 SCSDFNTSATG
+439 SCSDFKTSSTG
-450 SVTYVDK
+450 SVTYADK

-478 IQATVQSASAPTL
+478 IRATVQSASAPTL
-491 SITDKKDTVTVIKD
+491 SITDKTDTVTVGAKT
-505 KDASGNFP
+505 SGKFP
-513 ISVSNLTGTISVS
+513 ISVSNLTGTISVN

-534 TATDSSVIV
+534 TATDSSVTV

-549 VHTCSTV
+549 VHTCGAI
-556 QLGSAIKPSLT
+556 QLGKDIGAGLT
-567 SNHCYVTCTTS
+567 TDHCYVTCTTS

-590 IGKAGTGM
+590 LGIKGSGFT
-598 ELNTADGKDHYTIKA
+598 LDTASPSQDIVK
-613 GTYYISDGTFSVKKV
+613 GTYYMSAATISV
-628 AGTLRDL
+628 ANVGGLLRDL
-635 SGEVNGDIAH
+635 SGEKPSNIAH
-645 VDPNKTLPALEN
+645 IDPNKTLPALEN

>member
-11 YNSTEATE
+11 YNSAEATE

-55 ALKMKLKVPAGQG
+55 ALKMNLKVPAGQG
-68 DSKPEATTALTQDHL
+68 DSKPETTTLLTQDHL
-83 LRDTAAAIN
+83 LMDTAAAIN

-118 GEYKISAKTAAGYL
+118 GEYIISAKTAAGYL
-132 TETTLSTTGVDL
+132 TETTLTSSNDL
-144 ISGVTAYTI
+144 ISGLTAYTI
-153 QGGKSTKVT
+153 RGGKSTKIT
-162 GQLADYRTGT
+162 GSLADYRTGT

-215 DTLSIDVKHAEQKG
+215 DTLSIDVKHAKQEG

-258 DGKHIGEINVQREKI
+258 DGKNIGEINVEKKKI

-289 KLVKIDAAGGF
+289 KLVKIGAAGGF
-300 SILDNE
+300 SILDNG

-315 NTTNK
+315 NTTNE

-394 TTTAITNPGNNTVDV
+394 ATTAITHSGDNTGDV
-409 AANHYYVKFSVD
+409 AANHYYVKFNVK
-421 TAGYATVGNHYQ
+421 TPGYATTGDHYQ

-439 SCSDFNTSATG
+439 SCSDFQTSATG
-450 SVTYVDK
+450 SVTYADK

-478 IQATVQSASAPTL
+478 IRATVQSASAPTL
-491 SITDKKDTVTVIKD
+491 SITDKTDTVTVGKIS
-505 KDASGNFP
+505 SGKFP
-513 ISVSNLTGTISVS
+513 ISVSNLTGTISVN

-534 TATDSSVIV
+534 TATDSSVTV

-549 VHTCSTV
+549 VHTC
-556 QLGSAIKPSLT
+556 GAIKLGNDIGAGLT
-567 SNHCYVTCTTS
+567 TDHCYVTCTTS

-590 IGKAGTGM
+590 LGKKGSGFT
-598 ELNTADGKDHYTIKA
+598 LDTAHPSQDIEK
-613 GTYYISDGTFSVKKV
+613 GTYYMSIATISVSNVG
-628 AGTLRDL
+628 GLLRDL
-635 SGEVNGDIAH
+635 SGEGHSNIAH
-645 VDPNKTLPALEN
+645 IDPNKTLPALEN

-678 VSGIIDKLSQI
+678 VSGIIDKLSKI

>member
-1 MARRLDTKGQ
+1 MARRLDHKGQ
-11 YNSTEATE
+11 YNSAEATE

-55 ALKMKLKVPAGQG
+55 ALQMQLKVPAGQG
-68 DSKPEATTALTQDHL
+68 DSKPETTTALTQDHL
-83 LRDTAAAIN
+83 LMDTAAAIN

-99 ATKVLKEGET
+99 ATKVLEEGGS

-118 GEYKISAKTAAGYL
+118 REYKISAKTAAGYL
-132 TETTLSTTGVDL
+132 TETTLTSSNDL
-144 ISGVTAYTI
+144 ISGLTAYTI
-153 QGGKSTKVT
+153 RGGKSTKIT

-258 DGKHIGEINVQREKI
+258 DGKHIGEINVQREI
-273 ATGAGDVI
+273 DATGAGHII

-289 KLVKIDAAGGF
+289 KQVNIAEAGGF
-300 SILDNE
+300 SILDNG

-368 TGAGYIPSGET
+368 TGAGYIPYGET

-409 AANHYYVKFSVD
+409 AANHYYVKFNVK
-421 TAGYATVGNHYQ
+421 TPGYATVGDHYQ

-439 SCSDFNTSATG
+439 SCSGFNTSATTD
-450 SVTYVDK
+450 SASYVDK
-457 AVNAKTTYL
+457 AVKAKTTYL

-478 IQATVQSASAPTL
+478 IKATVQSASAPTL
-491 SITDKKDTVTVIKD
+491 SITDKTDTVTVGD
-505 KDASGNFP
+505 KTSGKFP
-513 ISVSNLTGTISVS
+513 ISVSNLTGTISVN

-534 TATDSSVIV
+534 TATDSNVTV

-549 VHTCSTV
+549 VHTCGAI
-556 QLGSAIKPSLT
+556 QLGRDIGAGLT
-567 SNHCYVTCTTS
+567 TDHCYVTCTTS

-590 IGKAGTGM
+590 LGKKGSGFT
-598 ELNTADGKDHYTIKA
+598 LDTAHPSQDIAKGIYYMSEATI
-613 GTYYISDGTFSVKKV
+613 SVSNV
-628 AGTLRDL
+628 NGLLRDL
-635 SGEVNGDIAH
+635 SGEENGDIAH
-645 VDPNKTLPALEN
+645 VDPTKTLPALEN

-662 TIVGKD
+662 TIVGTN

>member
-11 YNSTEATE
+11 YNSAEATE

-55 ALKMKLKVPAGQG
+55 ALKMNLKVPAGQG
-68 DSKPEATTALTQDHL
+68 DSKPEATTLLTQDHL
-83 LRDTAAAIN
+83 LMDTAAAIN

-99 ATKVLKEGET
+99 AIKVLKEGET

-132 TETTLSTTGVDL
+132 TETTLTSSNDL
-144 ISGVTAYTI
+144 ISGLTAYTI
-153 QGGKSTKVT
+153 QGGKSTKI
-162 GQLADYRTGT
+162 TGT
-172 DNQYK
+172 LANYRDGDQA
-177 PATSYTNNANTLAV
+177 ATSYKNSSSKLAI

-196 GAYSSDNYLKT
+196 GAYSSSNYLTTTIPYKT
-207 SIRYAPTV
+207 SAGELTIN
-215 DTLSIDVKHAEQKG
+215 VKHTG
-229 SNDVALIDDFIIPAG
+229 SDDTALIENFVVPAG
-244 YYPTDKS
+244 YYPTNTS
-251 VPVRVTD
+251 VKVNVID
-258 DGKHIGEINVQREKI
+258 NNENIGEINVQDSII
-273 ATGAGDVI
+273 ATGAGHVT
-281 PSPGFDYL
+281 PGDGFNYL
-289 KLVKIDAAGGF
+289 KEVIINPAGGF
-300 SILDNE
+300 SILDNG

-394 TTTAITNPGNNTVDV
+394 ATTAITESGDNTGNV
-409 AANHYYVKFSVD
+409 AASHYYVKFNVA
-421 TAGYATVGNHYQ
+421 TAGYATVGDHYQ
-433 DIGSKV
+433 DIGSRV
-439 SCSDFNTSATG
+439 SCSDFKTSATG
-450 SVTYVDK
+450 SVTYADK

-478 IQATVQSASAPTL
+478 IKATVRSASAPTL
-491 SITDKKDTVTVIKD
+491 SITDKTDTVTVGAKT
-505 KDASGNFP
+505 SGKFP
-513 ISVSNLTGTISVS
+513 ISVSNLTGTISVN

-534 TATDSSVIV
+534 TATDSSVTV
-543 GTLPAS
+543 GTLPES
-549 VHTCSTV
+549 VHTCGAI
-556 QLGSAIKPSLT
+556 QLGKDTGAGLT
-567 SNHCYVTCTTS
+567 TDHCYVTCTTS

-590 IGKAGTGM
+590 LGKKGSAFT
-598 ELNTADGKDHYTIKA
+598 LDTAHPSQDIAK
-613 GTYYISDGTFSVKKV
+613 GTYYMSLATISVSNV
-628 AGTLRDL
+628 AGILRGL
-635 SGEVNGDIAH
+635 SGGDSNVGINTATH
-645 VDPNKTLPALEN
+645 LEN
-657 FTSDT
+657 LTSDT
-662 TIVGKD
+662 TIVGTD

-678 VSGIIDKLSQI
+678 VSGIIDKLSKI

>member
-11 YNSTEATE
+11 YNSAEATE

-55 ALKMKLKVPAGQG
+55 ALKMNLKVPAGQG
-68 DSKPEATTALTQDHL
+68 DSKPETTTALTQDHL
-83 LRDTAAAIN
+83 LMDTAAAIN

-132 TETTLSTTGVDL
+132 TETTLTSSNDL
-144 ISGVTAYTI
+144 ISGLTAYTI
-153 QGGKSTKVT
+153 RSGKSTKIT
-162 GQLADYRTGT
+162 GSLSDYRTGT

-229 SNDVALIDDFIIPAG
+229 GNDVALIDDFIIPAG

-258 DGKHIGEINVQREKI
+258 NGENIGEINVEKEKI

-289 KLVKIDAAGGF
+289 KLVKIKAAGGF
-300 SILDNE
+300 SILDNG

-315 NTTNK
+315 NTTNN

-394 TTTAITNPGNNTVDV
+394 TTTAITNPGDNTVDV
-409 AANHYYVKFSVD
+409 AANHYYVKFNVK
-421 TAGYATVGNHYQ
+421 TPGYATVGDHYQ

-439 SCSDFNTSATG
+439 SCSGFNTSATG
-450 SVTYVDK
+450 NVAYADK
-457 AVNAKTTYL
+457 EVNAKTTYL

-478 IQATVQSASAPTL
+478 IKAIVQSASAPTL

-513 ISVSNLTGTISVS
+513 ISVSNLTGTISVN

-549 VHTCSTV
+549 VHTCGAI
-556 QLGSAIKPSLT
+556 QLGSDISTNLT
-567 SNHCYVTCTTS
+567 ANHCYVTCTTS

-590 IGKAGTGM
+590 LGIKGSGFT
-598 ELNTADGKDHYTIKA
+598 LDTASPSQDIVK
-613 GTYYISDGTFSVKKV
+613 GTYYLKEAAVSVANV

-635 SGEVNGDIAH
+635 SGETNVGITTTT
-645 VDPNKTLPALEN
+645 PLEN

-662 TIVGKD
+662 TIVGT
-668 NQFLSSVTIE
+668 NSQFLSSVTVE
-678 VSGIIDKLSQI
+678 VSGIIDKLSKI

>member
-1 MARRLDTKGQ
+1 MARRLDTKGK
-11 YNSTEATE
+11 YNSAEATE

-55 ALKMKLKVPAGQG
+55 ALQMQLKVPAGQG

-83 LRDTAAAIN
+83 LMDTAAAIN

-99 ATKVLKEGET
+99 ATKVLGEGES
-109 YTVPVGYNV
+109 YIVPVGYNV

-132 TETTLSTTGVDL
+132 TETTLTSSNDL
-144 ISGVTAYTI
+144 ISGLTAYTI
-153 QGGKSTKVT
+153 QGGKSTKIT
-162 GQLADYRTGT
+162 GSLADYRTGT

-215 DTLSIDVKHAEQKG
+215 DTLSIDVKYAKQTG

-251 VPVRVTD
+251 VPVRVFD
-258 DGKHIGEINVQREKI
+258 DKKNIGEINIQAEKN
-273 ATGAGDVI
+273 ATGAGHVI
-281 PSPGFDYL
+281 PDEGFDYL
-289 KLVKIDAAGGF
+289 KQVNIDEAGGF
-300 SILDNE
+300 SILDNG

-394 TTTAITNPGNNTVDV
+394 ATTAITESGDNTGNV
-409 AANHYYVKFSVD
+409 AASHYYVKFNVA
-421 TAGYATVGNHYQ
+421 TAGYATVGDHYQ
-433 DIGSKV
+433 DIGSRV
-439 SCSDFNTSATG
+439 SCSDFKTSATG
-450 SVTYVDK
+450 SVTYADK

-478 IQATVQSASAPTL
+478 IKATVRSASAPTL
-491 SITDKKDTVTVIKD
+491 SITDKSDTVTVGAKNS
-505 KDASGNFP
+505 SGKFP
-513 ISVSNLTGTISVS
+513 ISVSNLTGTISVG

-534 TATDSSVIV
+534 TATDSSVTV

-549 VHTCSTV
+549 VHTCGAI
-556 QLGSAIKPSLT
+556 QLGSDISTGLT
-567 SNHCYVTCTTS
+567 ANHCYVTCTTS

-590 IGKAGTGM
+590 LGIAGTGAT
-598 ELNTADGKDHYTIKA
+598 LTTSNSSKSIAK
-613 GTYYISDGTFSVKKV
+613 GTYYQKEAAVSVAKV

-635 SGEVNGDIAH
+635 SGETNVGITTTT
-645 VDPNKTLPALEN
+645 PLEN

-662 TIVGKD
+662 TIVGT
-668 NQFLSSVTIE
+668 NSQFLSSITVE
-678 VSGIIDKLSQI
+678 VSGIIDKLSKI

>member
-1 MARRLDTKGQ
+1 MARQLDTKGQ
-11 YNSTEATE
+11 YNSAEATE

-55 ALKMKLKVPAGQG
+55 ALKMRLKVPAGQG
-68 DSKPEATTALTQDHL
+68 DSKPETTTALTQDHL
-83 LRDTAAAIN
+83 LMDTAAAIN

-99 ATKVLKEGET
+99 GTITLDAGKS

-118 GEYKISAKTAAGYL
+118 GEYKISAKTVADNL
-132 TETTLSTTGVDL
+132 TVTTLTSSDDL
-144 ISGVTAYTI
+144 ISGLTAYTI
-153 QGGKSTKVT
+153 QGGKATKVT
-162 GQLADYRTGT
+162 GTLANYRGSDQAT
-172 DNQYK
+172 
-177 PATSYTNNANTLAV
+177 TSYKNSSSKLAI

-196 GAYSSDNYLKT
+196 GAYSSSNYLTTTIPYLT
-207 SIRYAPTV
+207 SAGNLTIN
-215 DTLSIDVKHAEQKG
+215 VKRTG
-229 SNDVALIDDFIIPAG
+229 SANTALIEDFVVPAG
-244 YYPTDKS
+244 YYPTDTS
-251 VPVRVTD
+251 VKVTVMD
-258 DGKHIGEINVQREKI
+258 DKVNIGEINVQATKA
-273 ATGAGDVI
+273 ATGAGTVT
-281 PSPGFDYL
+281 PSDGFDYL
-289 KLVKIDAAGGF
+289 KQVTVGAASGF

-306 SRELSVGSY
+306 LRVLSVGSY
-315 NTTNK
+315 NTAIK
-320 GYAVTAANV
+320 GYIVTAEDV

-345 DSSVVVGKLP
+345 DPSVVIGNVP

-394 TTTAITNPGNNTVDV
+394 ATTAITESGDNTGNV
-409 AANHYYVKFSVD
+409 AASHYYVKFNVA
-421 TAGYATVGNHYQ
+421 TAGYATVGDHYQ
-433 DIGSKV
+433 DIGSRV
-439 SCSDFNTSATG
+439 SCSDFKTSATG

-478 IQATVQSASAPTL
+478 IKATVRRASAPTL
-491 SITDKKDTVTVIKD
+491 SITDKSDTVTVGAKNS
-505 KDASGNFP
+505 SGKFP
-513 ISVSNLTGTISVS
+513 ISVSNLTGTISVG

-534 TATDSSVIV
+534 TATDSSVTV

-549 VHTCSTV
+549 VHTCGAI
-556 QLGSAIKPSLT
+556 QLGSDISTGLT
-567 SNHCYVTCTTS
+567 ANHCYVTCTTS

-590 IGKAGTGM
+590 LGIAGTGAT
-598 ELNTADGKDHYTIKA
+598 LTTSNSSKSIAK
-613 GTYYISDGTFSVKKV
+613 GTYYQKEAAVSVAKV

-635 SGEVNGDIAH
+635 SGETNVGITTTT
-645 VDPNKTLPALEN
+645 PLEN

-662 TIVGKD
+662 TIVGT
-668 NQFLSSVTIE
+668 NSQFLSSITVE
-678 VSGIIDKLSQI
+678 VSGIIDKLSKI

>member
-1 MARRLDTKGQ
+1 MARRLDHKGQ
-11 YNSTEATE
+11 YNSAEATE

-55 ALKMKLKVPAGQG
+55 ALQMQLKVPAGQG
-68 DSKPEATTALTQDHL
+68 DSKPETTTALTQDHL
-83 LRDTAAAIN
+83 LMDTAAAIN

-99 ATKVLKEGET
+99 ATKVLEEGGS

-118 GEYKISAKTAAGYL
+118 REYKISAKTAAGYL
-132 TETTLSTTGVDL
+132 TETTLTSSNDL
-144 ISGVTAYTI
+144 ISGLTAYTI
-153 QGGKSTKVT
+153 RGGKSTKIT

-258 DGKHIGEINVQREKI
+258 DGKHIGEINVQREI
-273 ATGAGDVI
+273 DATGAGHII

-289 KLVKIDAAGGF
+289 KQVNIAEAGGF
-300 SILDNE
+300 SILDNG

-368 TGAGYIPSGET
+368 TGAGYIPYGET

-409 AANHYYVKFSVD
+409 AANHYYVKFNVK
-421 TAGYATVGNHYQ
+421 TPGYATVGDHYQ

-439 SCSDFNTSATG
+439 SCSGFNTSATTA
-450 SVTYVDK
+450 SASYVDK
-457 AVNAKTTYL
+457 AVKAKTTYL

-478 IQATVQSASAPTL
+478 IKATVQSASAPTL
-491 SITDKKDTVTVIKD
+491 SITDKTDTVTVGD
-505 KDASGNFP
+505 KTSGKFP
-513 ISVSNLTGTISVS
+513 ISVSNLTGTISVN

-534 TATDSSVIV
+534 TATDSNVTV

-549 VHTCSTV
+549 VHTCGAI
-556 QLGSAIKPSLT
+556 QLGRDIGAGLT
-567 SNHCYVTCTTS
+567 TDHCYVTCTTS

-590 IGKAGTGM
+590 LGKKGSGFT
-598 ELNTADGKDHYTIKA
+598 LDTAHPSQDIAKGIYYMSEATI
-613 GTYYISDGTFSVKKV
+613 SVSNV
-628 AGTLRDL
+628 NGLLRDL
-635 SGEVNGDIAH
+635 SGEENGDIAH
-645 VDPNKTLPALEN
+645 VDPTKTLPALEN

-662 TIVGKD
+662 TIVGTN

-678 VSGIIDKLSQI
+678 VSGIIDKLSKI

>member
-11 YNSTEATE
+11 YNSAEATE

-24 VLTTV
+24 ILTTV

-68 DSKPEATTALTQDHL
+68 DKKPETTTLLTQDHL
-83 LRDTAAAIN
+83 LMDTAAAIN

-109 YTVPVGYNV
+109 YIVPVGYNV

-258 DGKHIGEINVQREKI
+258 DGKHIGEINVEREKI

-289 KLVKIDAAGGF
+289 KLVKIGAAGGF
-300 SILDNE
+300 SILDNG

-315 NTTNK
+315 NTTNN

-368 TGAGYIPSGET
+368 TGAGYIPYGET

-409 AANHYYVKFSVD
+409 AANHYYVKFNVK
-421 TAGYATVGNHYQ
+421 TPGYATVGDHYQ

-439 SCSDFNTSATG
+439 SCSGFNTSATTD
-450 SVTYVDK
+450 SASYVDK
-457 AVNAKTTYL
+457 AVKAKTTYL

-478 IQATVQSASAPTL
+478 IRATVQSASAPTL
-491 SITDKKDTVTVIKD
+491 SITDKTDTVTVGKIS
-505 KDASGNFP
+505 SGKFP
-513 ISVSNLTGTISVS
+513 ISVSNLTGTISVN

-534 TATDSSVIV
+534 TATDSSVTGVTV

-549 VHTCSTV
+549 VHTCGAI
-556 QLGSAIKPSLT
+556 QLGKDTGAGLT
-567 SNHCYVTCTTS
+567 TDHCYVTCTTS

-590 IGKAGTGM
+590 LGKKGSVFT
-598 ELNTADGKDHYTIKA
+598 LDTAHPSQDIEK
-613 GTYYISDGTFSVKKV
+613 GTYYMSATTISAANVG
-628 AGTLRDL
+628 GRLRDL
-635 SGEVNGDIAH
+635 SGEENDGIAH
-645 VDPNKTLPALEN
+645 VDPTKTLPVLEN

-662 TIVGKD
+662 TIVGTD

-678 VSGIIDKLSQI
+678 VSGIIDKLSKI

>member
-68 DSKPEATTALTQDHL
+68 DSKSEKTTLLTQNNL
-83 LRDTAAAIN
+83 LMDTAAAIN

-99 ATKVLKEGET
+99 AVKVLKEGET
-109 YTVPVGYNV
+109 YIVPVGYNV

-132 TETTLSTTGVDL
+132 TETTLATSGVDL

-153 QGGKSTKVT
+153 QGGESIKVT
-162 GQLADYRTGT
+162 GKLADYRTGT

-215 DTLSIDVKHAEQKG
+215 DTLSIDVKHAKQEG

-258 DGKHIGEINVQREKI
+258 DGKNIGEINVEKKKI

-300 SILDNE
+300 SILDNG

-315 NTTNK
+315 NTTNN

-394 TTTAITNPGNNTVDV
+394 TTTAITHPGDNTVDV
-409 AANHYYVKFSVD
+409 AANHYYVKFNVK
-421 TAGYATVGNHYQ
+421 TPGYATVGDHYQ

-439 SCSDFNTSATG
+439 SCSDFNTSATTDR
-450 SVTYVDK
+450 VTYVDK

-491 SITDKKDTVTVIKD
+491 SITDKTDTVTVGKIS
-505 KDASGNFP
+505 SGKFP
-513 ISVSNLTGTISVS
+513 ISVSNLTGTISVN

-549 VHTCSTV
+549 VHTCGDAV

-567 SNHCYVTCTTS
+567 SDHCYVTCTTS

-590 IGKAGTGM
+590 IGKAGIGM
-598 ELNTADGKDHYTIKA
+598 ELNTADSKDHYTIKA
-613 GTYYISDGTFSVKKV
+613 GTYYISDGTFFVKKV
-628 AGTLRDL
+628 AGTLKDL
-635 SGEVNGDIAH
+635 SGEVNSGIAH
-645 VDPNKTLPALEN
+645 IDPTKTLPTLEN

-678 VSGIIDKLSQI
+678 VSGIIDKLSKI

>member
-1 MARRLDTKGQ
+1 MARRLDHKGQ
-11 YNSTEATE
+11 YNSAEATE

-68 DSKPEATTALTQDHL
+68 DSKPEKTTLLTQNHL
-83 LRDTAAAIN
+83 LMDTATAIN

-99 ATKVLKEGET
+99 GTITLDAGKS

-118 GEYKISAKTAAGYL
+118 GEYKISAKTVADNL
-132 TETTLSTTGVDL
+132 TVTTLTSSDDL
-144 ISGVTAYTI
+144 ISGLTAYTI
-153 QGGKSTKVT
+153 QGGKATKVT
-162 GQLADYRTGT
+162 GTLANYREG
-172 DNQYK
+172 DQA
-177 PATSYTNNANTLAV
+177 ATSYKNSSSKLAI

-196 GAYSSDNYLKT
+196 GAYSSSNYLTTTIPYLT
-207 SIRYAPTV
+207 SAGNLTIN
-215 DTLSIDVKHAEQKG
+215 VKRTG
-229 SNDVALIDDFIIPAG
+229 SANTALIEDFVVPAG
-244 YYPTDKS
+244 YYPTDTS
-251 VPVRVTD
+251 VKVTVMD
-258 DGKHIGEINVQREKI
+258 DKVNIGEINVQATKA
-273 ATGAGDVI
+273 ATGAGTVT
-281 PSPGFDYL
+281 PSDGFDYL
-289 KLVKIDAAGGF
+289 KQVTVGAASGF
-300 SILDNE
+300 HVIDNE

-315 NTTNK
+315 NTATK
-320 GYAVTAANV
+320 GYAVTAANI

-337 WITTANNT
+337 WITTVDNIDVST
-345 DSSVVVGKLP
+345 IVGKLP

-368 TGAGYIPSGET
+368 TGAGYIPSGEI

-394 TTTAITNPGNNTVDV
+394 ATTAITHSGDNTGDV
-409 AANHYYVKFSVD
+409 AAAHYYVKFNVA
-421 TAGYATVGNHYQ
+421 TAGYATVGDHYQ

-439 SCSDFNTSATG
+439 SCSGFNTSATEK
-450 SVTYVDK
+450 VTYVDK

-478 IQATVQSASAPTL
+478 IKATVQSASAPTL
-491 SITDKKDTVTVIKD
+491 SITDKTDTVTVGD
-505 KDASGNFP
+505 KTSGKFP
-513 ISVSNLTGTISVS
+513 ISVSNLEGTISVG

-543 GTLPAS
+543 GTLPES
-549 VHTCSTV
+549 VHTCGAI
-556 QLGSAIKPSLT
+556 QLGSNINNPNLT
-567 SNHCYVTCTTS
+567 ADHCYVPCTTS
-578 TGYTLGETKYID
+578 TGYTLGETKYIEL
-590 IGKAGTGM
+590 GRAGTGDT
-598 ELNTADGKDHYTIKA
+598 LTTDSFIKPIYG
-613 GTYYISDGTFSVKKV
+613 GTYYFRETEVSVAKV

-635 SGEVNGDIAH
+635 SGETNVGITTIT
-645 VDPNKTLPALEN
+645 PLEN

-662 TIVGKD
+662 TIAGTDKR
-668 NQFLSSVTIE
+668 FLSSVTIE

>member
-1 MARRLDTKGQ
+1 MARRLDHKGQ
-11 YNSTEATE
+11 YNSAEATE

-68 DSKPEATTALTQDHL
+68 DSKPEKTTLLTQNHL
-83 LRDTAAAIN
+83 LMDTAAAIN

-99 ATKVLKEGET
+99 GTITLDAGKS

-118 GEYKISAKTAAGYL
+118 GEYKISAKTVADNL
-132 TETTLSTTGVDL
+132 TVTTLTSSDDL
-144 ISGVTAYTI
+144 ISGLTAYTI
-153 QGGKSTKVT
+153 QGGKATKVT
-162 GQLADYRTGT
+162 GTLANYREG
-172 DNQYK
+172 DQA
-177 PATSYTNNANTLAV
+177 ATSYKNSSSKLAI

-196 GAYSSDNYLKT
+196 GAYSSSNYLTTTIPYLT
-207 SIRYAPTV
+207 SAGNLTIN
-215 DTLSIDVKHAEQKG
+215 VKRTG
-229 SNDVALIDDFIIPAG
+229 SANTALIEDFVVPAG
-244 YYPTDKS
+244 YYPTDTS
-251 VPVRVTD
+251 VKVTVMD
-258 DGKHIGEINVQREKI
+258 DKVNIGEINVQATKA
-273 ATGAGDVI
+273 ATGAGTI
-281 PSPGFDYL
+281 TPSDGFDYL
-289 KLVKIDAAGGF
+289 KQVTVGAASGF
-300 SILDNE
+300 HVIDNE

-315 NTTNK
+315 NTATK

-337 WITTANNT
+337 WITTVDNIDVST
-345 DSSVVVGKLP
+345 IVGKLP

-368 TGAGYIPSGET
+368 TGAGYIPSGEI

-394 TTTAITNPGNNTVDV
+394 ATTAITHSGDNTGDV
-409 AANHYYVKFSVD
+409 AAAHYYVKFNVA
-421 TAGYATVGNHYQ
+421 TAGYATVGDHYQ

-439 SCSDFNTSATG
+439 SCSGFNTSATKG
-450 SVTYVDK
+450 VTYVDK

-478 IQATVQSASAPTL
+478 IKATVQSASAPTL
-491 SITDKKDTVTVIKD
+491 SITDKTDTVTVGD
-505 KDASGNFP
+505 KTSGKFP
-513 ISVSNLTGTISVS
+513 ISVSNLTGTISVN

-534 TATDSSVIV
+534 TATDSSVTV

-549 VHTCSTV
+549 VHTCGAI
-556 QLGSAIKPSLT
+556 QLGSAINTNLT
-567 SNHCYVTCTTS
+567 ANHCYVTCTTS

-590 IGKAGTGM
+590 LGKAGIGM

-613 GTYYISDGTFSVKKV
+613 GTYYLSDGTFSVKKV

-635 SGEVNGDIAH
+635 SGEDNGDIAH
-645 VDPNKTLPALEN
+645 VDPTKTLPALEN

-662 TIVGKD
+662 TIVGTN

>member
-1 MARRLDTKGQ
+1 MARRLDHKGQ
-11 YNSTEATE
+11 YNSAEATE

-55 ALKMKLKVPAGQG
+55 ALQMQLKVPAGQG
-68 DSKPEATTALTQDHL
+68 DSKPETTTALTQDHL
-83 LRDTAAAIN
+83 LMDTAAAIN

-99 ATKVLKEGET
+99 ATKVLEEGGS

-118 GEYKISAKTAAGYL
+118 REYKISAKTAAGYL
-132 TETTLSTTGVDL
+132 TETTLTSSNDL
-144 ISGVTAYTI
+144 ISGLTAYTI
-153 QGGKSTKVT
+153 RGGKSTKIT

-258 DGKHIGEINVQREKI
+258 DGKHIGEINVQREI
-273 ATGAGDVI
+273 DATGAGHII

-289 KLVKIDAAGGF
+289 KQVNIAEAGGF
-300 SILDNE
+300 SILDNG

-368 TGAGYIPSGET
+368 TGAGYIPYGET

-409 AANHYYVKFSVD
+409 AANHYYVKFNVK
-421 TAGYATVGNHYQ
+421 TPGYATVGDHYQ

-439 SCSDFNTSATG
+439 SCSGFNTSTTTA
-450 SVTYVDK
+450 SASYVDK
-457 AVNAKTTYL
+457 AVKAKTTYL

-478 IQATVQSASAPTL
+478 IKATVQSASAPTL
-491 SITDKKDTVTVIKD
+491 SITDKTDTVTVGD
-505 KDASGNFP
+505 KTSGKFP
-513 ISVSNLTGTISVS
+513 ISVSNLTGTISVN

-534 TATDSSVIV
+534 TATDSNVTV

-549 VHTCSTV
+549 VHTCGAI
-556 QLGSAIKPSLT
+556 QLGRDIGAGLT
-567 SNHCYVTCTTS
+567 TDHCYVTCTTS

-590 IGKAGTGM
+590 LGKKGSGFT
-598 ELNTADGKDHYTIKA
+598 LDTAHPSQDIAKGIYYMSEATI
-613 GTYYISDGTFSVKKV
+613 SVSNV
-628 AGTLRDL
+628 NGLLRDL
-635 SGEVNGDIAH
+635 SGEENGDIAH
-645 VDPNKTLPALEN
+645 VDPTKTLPALEN

-662 TIVGKD
+662 TIVGTN

>member
-11 YNSTEATE
+11 YNSAEATE

-55 ALKMKLKVPAGQG
+55 ALQMQLKVPAGQG

-83 LRDTAAAIN
+83 LMDTAAAIN

-99 ATKVLKEGET
+99 AIKVLGEGES

-132 TETTLSTTGVDL
+132 TETTLAPSGADL

-162 GQLADYRTGT
+162 GKLADYRTGT

-215 DTLSIDVKHAEQKG
+215 DTLSIDVKYAQQTG

-251 VPVRVTD
+251 VPVRVFD
-258 DGKHIGEINVQREKI
+258 DKKNIGEINIQAEKN
-273 ATGAGDVI
+273 ATGAGHVI
-281 PSPGFDYL
+281 PDEGFDYL
-289 KLVKIDAAGGF
+289 KQVNIDEARGF
-300 SILDNE
+300 SILDNG

-315 NTTNK
+315 NTSNK
-320 GYAVTAANV
+320 SYAVTAANV

-345 DSSVVVGKLP
+345 DPSVVVGKLP

-394 TTTAITNPGNNTVDV
+394 ATTAITESGDNTGNV
-409 AANHYYVKFSVD
+409 AASHYYVKFNVA
-421 TAGYATVGNHYQ
+421 TAGYATVGDHYQ
-433 DIGSKV
+433 DIGSRV
-439 SCSDFNTSATG
+439 SCSDFKTSATG
-450 SVTYVDK
+450 SVTYTDK

-478 IQATVQSASAPTL
+478 IKATVQSASAPTL
-491 SITDKKDTVTVIKD
+491 SITDKTDTVTVGAKNS
-505 KDASGNFP
+505 SGKFP
-513 ISVSNLTGTISVS
+513 ISVSNLTGTISVG

-534 TATDSSVIV
+534 TATDSSVTV

-549 VHTCSTV
+549 VHTCGAI
-556 QLGSAIKPSLT
+556 QLGSDISTSLT
-567 SNHCYVTCTTS
+567 ANHCYVTCTTS

-590 IGKAGTGM
+590 LGIAGTGAT
-598 ELNTADGKDHYTIKA
+598 LTTSNSSKSIAK
-613 GTYYISDGTFSVKKV
+613 GTYYQKEAAVSVAKV

-635 SGEVNGDIAH
+635 SGETNVGITTTT
-645 VDPNKTLPALEN
+645 PLEN

-662 TIVGKD
+662 TIVGT
-668 NQFLSSVTIE
+668 NSQFLSSITVE
-678 VSGIIDKLSQI
+678 VSGIIDKLSKI